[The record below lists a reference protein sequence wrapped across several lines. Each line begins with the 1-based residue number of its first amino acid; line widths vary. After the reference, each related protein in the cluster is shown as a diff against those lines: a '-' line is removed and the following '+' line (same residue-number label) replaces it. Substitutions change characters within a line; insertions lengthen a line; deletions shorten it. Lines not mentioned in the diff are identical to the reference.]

1 MRILKFLVVFMGL
14 LIIIGTSFLIYLII
28 FKSKDDKTLENH
40 YPIESKLD
48 IPHGAK
54 ILDMSSSNKY
64 ITLKIVNKT
73 SKKIIVIDIFSGKI
87 IKKIDINELE
97 RNN

>member
-1 MRILKFLVVFMGL
+1 MRILKFLVVFMSL

-28 FKSKDDKTLENH
+28 FKSKHDKTLENY

-64 ITLKIVNKT
+64 ITLKIVDKT

-97 RNN
+97 KNN